1 MMLNLELD
9 QASER
14 RLGDEARKRGLT
26 LEKYAALLLQ
36 VMVRTRPDPAE
47 FTIPFSLGATDEEWE
62 RELDD
67 WIESQDASVPP
78 IPDEAL
84 RRESLYEDR
93 P

>member
-1 MMLNLELD
+1 MLNLELD

-26 LEKYAALLLQ
+26 PERYAVLLLQ
-36 VMVRTRPDPAE
+36 MMVRTGPDSAKS
-47 FTIPFSLGATDEEWE
+47 TILFSLGATNEEWE

-67 WIESQDASVPP
+67 WIESQDASIPP

-84 RRESLYEDR
+84 RRESMYEDR